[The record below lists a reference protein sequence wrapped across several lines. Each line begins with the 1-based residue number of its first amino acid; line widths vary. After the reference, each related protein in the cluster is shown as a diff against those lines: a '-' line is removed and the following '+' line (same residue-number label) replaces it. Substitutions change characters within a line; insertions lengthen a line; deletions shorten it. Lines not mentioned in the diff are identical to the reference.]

1 MRLRYIFLI
10 SILLTIS
17 AHLSAQNDRQLVR
30 IGNRFFNE
38 QNYAKAEIEYRKAIA
53 SMAATLR
60 PYTTWG
66 VRCKHKRK
74 TLQR

>member
-30 IGNRFFNE
+30 IGNRFFYE
-38 QNYAKAEIEYRKAIA
+38 QNYAKQKLNI
-53 SMAATLR
+53 
-60 PYTTWG
+60 
-66 VRCKHKRK
+66 VR
-74 TLQR
+74 L